1 MLQAARRRRSP
12 VTAEHMLGRLRRG
25 ARLRGAVLVAQLL
38 KGAAPP
44 CCITGASWHPRPPRG
59 ATPAALR
66 GGGAGDVQLAGRH
79 DRVAVRRVR
88 GPRARRGLPGAEA
101 RPAQTAAAK
110 TAERQAQ
117 AIPLVVPQAYW
128 TNSEIP
134 LLDRAFAA
142 MAYDTAAPAN
152 ELVGLNVEDLDLANK
167 KAVIVGKGGKRRA
180 HLLVLGHRP
189 AAPAA
194 CPQAHHGAPV
204 PGPSCPVTGPPGG
217 RRRRLPAHRS
227 GQAVLRAHRR
237 AVQAAV
243 RGVDPAQAPP

>member
-1 MLQAARRRRSP
+1 MLHNGCFLAPATAPRRNSSSATGRRRRRRSTGRSP
-12 VTAEHMLGRLRRG
+12 RSGRCSPGARTASSSWSPRRG
-25 ARLRGAVLVAQLL
+25 SSSGANRGGEDRGAA
-38 KGAAPP
+38 GA
-44 CCITGASWHPRPPRG
+44 GHPPRG
-59 ATPAALR
+59 PA
-66 GGGAGDVQLAGRH
+66 GVLA
-79 DRVAVRRVR
+79 
-88 GPRARRGLPGAEA
+88 
-101 RPAQTAAAK
+101 
-110 TAERQAQ
+110 
-117 AIPLVVPQAYW
+117 
-128 TNSEIP
+128 NSEIP

-204 PGPSCPVTGPPGG
+204 PGPSCPVTDPPGG